1 MRGKEKKEMMT
12 HEQID
17 EIENKL
23 RQAQNLIEECGA
35 AICDERDGWAPEL
48 WRRLTSASN
57 DVGDIICDCWHLRPE
72 E

>member
-1 MRGKEKKEMMT
+1 MMT
-12 HEQID
+12 NERVD

-35 AICDERDGWAPEL
+35 AICNERENGAPAIWNL
-48 WRRLTSASN
+48 LTSMAN
-57 DVGDIICDCWHLRPE
+57 DVGDTICSLWKLRPE

>member
-1 MRGKEKKEMMT
+1 MRGKENWKMMT

-35 AICDERDGWAPEL
+35 AICNERENGAPEI
-48 WRRLTSASN
+48 WNHLTSMAN
-57 DVGDIICDCWHLRPE
+57 DVGDTIYGLWRLRPE

>member
-1 MRGKEKKEMMT
+1 MMT
-12 HEQID
+12 NEQVD

-35 AICDERDGWAPEL
+35 VWNL
-48 WRRLTSASN
+48 LTSMAN
-57 DVGDIICDCWHLRPE
+57 DVGDTICSLWRLRPE